1 MGEYFGNLIEDN
13 FLLRTRS
20 LLYFIPVFVENHPAR
35 SCFAVGKLPLGA
47 TVEIEAVA
55 LTGDVKTEYINV
67 D

>member
-1 MGEYFGNLIEDN
+1 MI
-13 FLLRTRS
+13 FLS
-20 LLYFIPVFVENHPAR
+20 VFVENHPAR

-55 LTGDVKTEYINV
+55 VTGDVKTEYVNV